1 MNIYSKEYINTTQK
15 YYNKYVVN
23 DEPFPEI
30 PPADLRP
37 EIFYSWQR
45 SKSHSI
51 NPVHIESFSVTE
63 NELNSIL
70 EDNSRFLGIAE
81 PYLKSIYTFIKG
93 SDFIIHVTDSN
104 GHLLKHYAE
113 DDTIIKLFK
122 ETARMKIGSTRNES
136 ISGTDSTSLCIRLD
150 KAIQVIGPEHYIM
163 QNHAFFCSSS
173 PIHDISGNLIAVL
186 TIMGPVELY
195 QKHTLG
201 MAYAATT
208 GIELALRNHMYT
220 RRIKTSNLL
229 LNTTLNNL
237 DKAIVVVDENNSI
250 LEYNKR
256 FTEIFNLP
264 ATSYV
269 NTDLFTI
276 FSRDSIPAAVRD
288 LDKDV
293 SDFQFTMEALNRL
306 SFDIS
311 LTVRNIGSG
320 MNGGKLKYLMFDE
333 QKKINSFVGKITNP
347 RASFTFS
354 SILGQSAAISETK
367 QLAANVS
374 NSSTNILIL
383 GESGT
388 GKELFAQAIHNSSS
402 RRDEPFIAINC
413 SSIPKNLVESE
424 LFGYEGGAFTSAKK
438 EGSPGKFELADK
450 GTLFLDEIG
459 DMPLELQGSL
469 LRVLQSHEVM
479 RVGGK
484 KPKHIDVR
492 IIAATNVDLIE
503 AVNNK
508 TFRSDLYYR
517 LNVLNILLPPLRKRP
532 DDIPLLASHFIE
544 VYSTA
549 LKKEACTISSKAL
562 LALVQYQWPG
572 NVREL
577 ENVIERAINIME
589 GDRIEPAHLPEH
601 IKRITDLQ
609 TDYPAIP
616 YNRASSDSPVP
627 ETAPADT
634 PSLSP
639 ADTESYS
646 PEIME
651 RDRIIAFMKQ
661 EKGHVPSVARHMGMP
676 ASTLYRKL
684 RKYKITAKKYKEWG
698 Q

>member
-1 MNIYSKEYINTTQK
+1 MDIYSKEYINTTQK

-45 SKSHSI
+45 SKSNSI
-51 NPVHIESFSVTE
+51 DPVHIESFSVTKD
-63 NELNSIL
+63 ELNSIL

-93 SDFIIHVTDSN
+93 SDFIMHVTDSS

-173 PIHDISGNLIAVL
+173 PIHDISGRLIAVL

-276 FSRDSIPAAVRD
+276 FNRDSIPTAVRD
-288 LDKDV
+288 LDKDI

-354 SILGQSAAISETK
+354 SILGQSAAISEVK

-424 LFGYEGGAFTSAKK
+424 LFGYEGGAFTGAKK

-517 LNVLNILLPPLRKRP
+517 LNVLNIILPPLRKRP

-589 GDRIEPAHLPEH
+589 GDRIEPSHLPEH
-601 IKRITDLQ
+601 ICKIADTYTDQ
-609 TDYPAIP
+609 ASGSHDHTSPDIP
-616 YNRASSDSPVP
+616 PDAHDISHINKPDDDNILSPVIK
-627 ETAPADT
+627 ER
-634 PSLSP
+634 SLMI
-639 ADTESYS
+639 SYL
-646 PEIME
+646 
-651 RDRIIAFMKQ
+651 KQ
-661 EKGHVPSVARHMGMP
+661 EKGHVPSVAKHMGMP

-684 RKYKITAKKYKEWG
+684 RKYNINARDYKEWD
-698 Q
+698 

>member
-1 MNIYSKEYINTTQK
+1 MNLLW
-15 YYNKYVVN
+15 
-23 DEPFPEI
+23 D
-30 PPADLRP
+30 PPKDIRP

-45 SKSHSI
+45 SKSNSI
-51 NPVHIESFSVTE
+51 DPVHIESFSVTE
-63 NELNSIL
+63 DELKHIL
-70 EDNSRFLGIAE
+70 EDNAHFLSIAE

-93 SDFIIHVTDSN
+93 SDFIMHVTDSN
-104 GHLLKHYAE
+104 GHLLKYYAE

-173 PIHDISGNLIAVL
+173 PIHDISGRLIAVL

-220 RRIKTSNLL
+220 HRIKTSNLL

-276 FSRDSIPAAVRD
+276 FNRDSIPTAVMD
-288 LDKDV
+288 LDKDI

-311 LTVRNIGSG
+311 LTVRTIGSG
-320 MNGGKLKYLMFDE
+320 MNGGELKYLMFDE

-354 SILGQSAAISETK
+354 SILGQSTAISEVK

-438 EGSPGKFELADK
+438 EGSPGKFELADN

-517 LNVLNILLPPLRKRP
+517 LNVLNIILPPLRKRP

-577 ENVIERAINIME
+577 ENVIERAINIMA
-589 GDRIEPAHLPEH
+589 GDRIEPSHLPEH
-601 IKRITDLQ
+601 ICKT
-609 TDYPAIP
+609 
-616 YNRASSDSPVP
+616 
-627 ETAPADT
+627 ADT
-634 PSLSP
+634 YTDQASGSQ
-639 ADTESYS
+639 DRTS
-646 PEIME
+646 PEIPADVRDTSYINKPVDDNILSPVIKE
-651 RDRIIAFMKQ
+651 RSLMISYLKQ
-661 EKGHVPSVARHMGMP
+661 EKGHVPSVAKHMGMP

-684 RKYKITAKKYKEWG
+684 RKYNINARDYKEWD
-698 Q
+698 

>member
-1 MNIYSKEYINTTQK
+1 MDIYSKEYINTTQK
-15 YYNKYVVN
+15 YYNKYVAN

-45 SKSHSI
+45 SKSNSI
-51 NPVHIESFSVTE
+51 DPVHIESFSVTE
-63 NELNSIL
+63 DELNSIL

-93 SDFIIHVTDSN
+93 SDFIMHVTDSS

-173 PIHDISGNLIAVL
+173 PIHDVSGNLTAVL

-220 RRIKTSNLL
+220 HRIKTSNLL

-264 ATSYV
+264 ATSCV

-276 FSRDSIPAAVRD
+276 FSRDSIPAAVMD
-288 LDKDV
+288 LDKDI
-293 SDFQFTMEALNRL
+293 SDFQFTMETLNHL

-354 SILGQSAAISETK
+354 SILGQSAAISEVK

-424 LFGYEGGAFTSAKK
+424 LFGYEGGAFTGAKK

-517 LNVLNILLPPLRKRP
+517 LNVLNIILPPLRKRP

-562 LALVQYQWPG
+562 VALVQYQWPG

-589 GDRIEPAHLPEH
+589 GDRIEPSHLPEH
-601 IKRITDLQ
+601 ISSIANAYTDQ
-609 TDYPAIP
+609 T
-616 YNRASSDSPVP
+616 SGSHGH
-627 ETAPADT
+627 T
-634 PSLSP
+634 
-639 ADTESYS
+639 S
-646 PEIME
+646 PEIQPDAHDTSHINKPHDDNILSPVIKE
-651 RDRIIAFMKQ
+651 RSLMISYLKQ
-661 EKGHVPSVARHMGMP
+661 EKGHVPSVAKHMGMP

-684 RKYKITAKKYKEWG
+684 RKYNINARDYKEWD
-698 Q
+698 